1 MHELFKESDNYRYF
15 FRCQSVSITLQ
26 PGREAGAAAADVLDA
41 VDAEGSDGVVA
52 DGAGGGVADPAGCA
66 EPLGDRLV
74 DGPCGVKELP
84 KS

>member
-1 MHELFKESDNYRYF
+1 MSEA
-15 FRCQSVSITLQ
+15 
-26 PGREAGAAAADVLDA
+26 AGAAAEVLDA

-66 EPLGDRLV
+66 ESLGDRPV